1 MSNPEHEKRLQVIM
15 SRSQLIIFQSLSFIQ
30 MHGCVRLGK
39 KGKKEAEE
47 PMKAQKEMK
56 NDDEFDGKQ
65 KEKANLFDQLGN

>member
-1 MSNPEHEKRLQVIM
+1 MVVCDLA
-15 SRSQLIIFQSLSFIQ
+15 
-30 MHGCVRLGK
+30 K

-65 KEKANLFDQLGN
+65 KEKANLFDQLGD